1 MTQCSVV
8 NAQLDITAETCPMTY
23 VRTRLALDRLREGE
37 VLEVRLRGADP
48 EANVPRTAVQQGHE
62 IISQARGDDGV
73 MVLRLRRGP
82 EPAPVR
88 PNHPRNSGGGA
99 PPG

>member
-1 MTQCSVV
+1 
-8 NAQLDITAETCPMTY
+8 MTY

-37 VLEVRLRGADP
+37 VLEVRLRGTDP
-48 EANVPRTAVQQGHE
+48 EANVPRTAAQQGHE

-73 MVLRLRRGP
+73 TVLRLRRGP
-82 EPAPVR
+82 APAPA
-88 PNHPRNSGGGA
+88 HPTHRHNSGGGG